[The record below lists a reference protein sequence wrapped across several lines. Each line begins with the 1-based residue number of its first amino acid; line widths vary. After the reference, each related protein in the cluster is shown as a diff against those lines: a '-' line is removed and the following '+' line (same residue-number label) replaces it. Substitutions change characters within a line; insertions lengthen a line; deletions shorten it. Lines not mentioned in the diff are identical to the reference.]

1 MTEITVRSWLARS
14 ILVTVLWAAV
24 AAADLGHE
32 KEGELAAG
40 VKSRIGWWET
50 SKEQYDHMAGGHGYF
65 DPTTIESRESDL
77 GFLVG
82 PELKYT
88 YRSLFA
94 RGSYL
99 WGGYGLSN
107 GGDADLECL
116 GIDVGYYS
124 RESVRGL
131 HAGVFLGY
139 RRLDASFAGLTDS
152 QIADHSISDAVLGF
166 MLGGEPQT
174 PGFQWGIE
182 LVTGIQG
189 LVNVSDEEE
198 YVENPAILEG
208 EVTIGYRFKDIPLTV
223 NVGYGVWS
231 YADKA
236 REYPYSPSI
245 IIDKIV
251 ERWEDWGHGVILNLT
266 YSF

>member
-1 MTEITVRSWLARS
+1 MKETTVRSWVHRS
-14 ILVTVLWAAV
+14 ILVTVLWAAI
-24 AAADLGHE
+24 AAADLGQE
-32 KEGELAAG
+32 KDGELSAG

-50 SKEQYDHMAGGHGYF
+50 SKEQYDHQTFRDGYF
-65 DPTTIESRESDL
+65 DPTTIESRESDV

-94 RGSYL
+94 RGFYL
-99 WGGYGLSN
+99 WGDYGLSD
-107 GGDADLECL
+107 GGDANLENL
-116 GIDVGYYS
+116 GVDVGFYS
-124 RESVRGL
+124 REGMRGL
-131 HAGVFLGY
+131 HAGLFLGY
-139 RRLDASFAGLTDS
+139 REFDASFTGLVDS
-152 QIADHSISDAVLGF
+152 QITDHSISDAVLGI
-166 MLGGEPQT
+166 MLGGKPQT

-182 LVTGIQG
+182 LVMGLQG
-189 LVNVSDEEE
+189 LVNVWDDDKYE
-198 YVENPAILEG
+198 ENPAVIEG
-208 EVTIGYRFKDIPLTV
+208 EATIGYRFEAIPLTV

-236 REYPYSPSI
+236 REYPYTPSI

-251 ERWEDWGHGVILNLT
+251 ERWEDWGHGVILNVN